1 MEILWVNHASFVI
14 ESKGIRLLA
23 DPWIAGTAFNDSW
36 ELLVPSRFETKDFD
50 GITHIWF
57 SHEHPDH
64 FAPPVLNKIPE
75 ETRRRITVLYQKTR
89 DQRVVD
95 FCRKL
100 GFTIRELRE
109 NEPIELSQDFRVT
122 CGKVPFY
129 DSWLACQAEGI
140 RLLDLN
146 DCVLESRQ
154 QLRKIR
160 NRFGPIDVLLSQF
173 SYASW
178 FGNADQPE
186 RWREVASIMSD
197 QLLREIAEVTPRFT
211 VPCASFIRF
220 CHVENQ
226 HMNLHANQIADIAA
240 RIEKQGVSIP
250 IVLYPGDR
258 WTVGSTHD
266 NEPAI
271 EHYRRATAASYSF
284 RKSDGVPLE
293 EIMALSRKYREKMLD
308 KNDRAAVILA
318 SSLGFLPPVSFHVS
332 DLNVDLRFDW
342 RHGLNITQQR
352 GLPDISLRSD
362 SLAYLFRFD
371 WGLDT
376 LQVGGRF
383 SASKPGFRRLICTFS
398 LGSLNNMGLRFG
410 ARLATD
416 PRFMQRAIIKVIR
429 AR

>member
-23 DPWIAGTAFNDSW
+23 DPWISGTAFNDSW
-36 ELLVPSRFETKDFD
+36 ELLVPSKFETKDFD

-75 ETRRRITVLYQKTR
+75 ETRRRITVLFQETR
-89 DQRVVD
+89 DKRVVD

-100 GFTIRELRE
+100 GFAIQELKE
-109 NEPIELSQDFRVT
+109 NESFNLSEDFRVT

-129 DSWLACQAEGI
+129 DSWLACEAEG
-140 RLLDLN
+140 LKVLDLN
-146 DCVLESRQ
+146 DCVLESRRD
-154 QLRKIR
+154 LRKIGDQ
-160 NRFGPIDVLLSQF
+160 FGDIDVLFGQF

-178 FGNADQPE
+178 FGNADQPA
-186 RWREVASIMSD
+186 RWREAAAAMVT
-197 QLLREIAEVTPRFT
+197 QLLREIEEVKPRFT

-226 HMNLHANQIADIAA
+226 HMNLYANPIDDITT
-240 RIEKQGVSIP
+240 RIEAQGVSKP
-250 IVLYPGDR
+250 VVLYPGDR
-258 WTVGSTHD
+258 WTVGNAHD
-266 NEPAI
+266 NRAAI
-271 EHYRRATAASYSF
+271 ESYRGAMAAPHSF
-284 RKSDGVPLE
+284 RKSSRVALD
-293 EIMALSRKYREKMLD
+293 EILALSQKYRERMLK
-308 KNDRAAVILA
+308 KNATAAIKFA
-318 SSLGFLPPVSFHVS
+318 SLSRLMPPVSFHIT

-342 RHGLNITQQR
+342 DR
-352 GLPDISLRSD
+352 GLVRVAANGSTDVTLSSD

-383 SASKPGFRRLICTFS
+383 SAEKSGFQKLIRTFGI
-398 LGSLNNMGLRFG
+398 GSLNNMGIRFG
-410 ARLATD
+410 AGLVSYPRLV
-416 PRFMQRAIIKVIR
+416 QRAVAKIIKG
-429 AR
+429 A